1 MKERNSILCVLLA
14 LLFSACVEN
23 DLPYPTIQGVI
34 EEFGIEG
41 ETSVKIDKTSASIAV
56 KVADT
61 LDLRNLKVQKLVVTS
76 GMTVIPDSAACKDFV
91 HFPDTGFMSV
101 DSLPAAVNTRMNFK
115 EPVNFLLRLYQD
127 YPWKVTVE
135 HDITRKV
142 KVANQLGEPLIDV
155 NNYNVV
161 IYVDSASQPSL
172 RNVKLETLQLAS
184 SIAEVEPANWE
195 NITDFTRPRIFRFTA
210 FGETEEWTVSVAYP
224 PAGMSFTSVSAWA
237 KRACVT
243 GVTQT
248 GQVSARYRGQ
258 PQTDTKA
265 DSDEGWEEVLSSEI
279 EIDEEGN
286 FTLVFTHLKP
296 GMVYEYEL
304 TVDGK
309 TEEIKTF
316 TTEEVELVPNLSM
329 DDWYK
334 DGKSW
339 YANLDLSAENYFW
352 DSGNKGSN
360 AVGEANPT
368 SPETSDVVKGKA
380 ARLESKTVAGVFAAG
395 SLYCGTFGKVE
406 GLSGA
411 SLNFGRPY
419 TGRPSALRGYY
430 KYNSGTIDKA
440 KDPYKDLEGRKDSC
454 HIYMALFSGWSAPFP
469 VNTNTGTFVDLSWNN
484 ESLLAFGQLVQ
495 GETVKDYTQFRI
507 DMEYRDQTTKP
518 TYILIVASASKYG
531 DYFTGSTSS
540 VLLLDELEL
549 VFE

>member
-1 MKERNSILCVLLA
+1 MKGRNSIWCFLVGLL
-14 LLFSACVEN
+14 LTGCVEN
-23 DLPYPTIQGVI
+23 DLPYPTIEGII
-34 EEFGIEG
+34 EELAIEG
-41 ETSVKIDKTSASIAV
+41 QTSVKIDKTSASVSV

-61 LDLRNLKVQKLVVTS
+61 LDLRDLRVEKLVVTS
-76 GMTVIPDSAACKDFV
+76 GMTVIPDSVACKDFR
-91 HFPDTGFMSV
+91 HFPDTGFVSV
-101 DSLPAAVNTRMNFK
+101 DSLPETVNTRMNFK
-115 EPVNFLLRLYQD
+115 KPVSFLLRLYQD
-127 YPWKVTVE
+127 YPWKVTVV
-135 HDITRKV
+135 HDILRKV
-142 KVANQLGEPLIDV
+142 TVANQLGASLIDADTH
-155 NNYNVV
+155 NVI
-161 IYVDSASQPSL
+161 IYVDSTAQPSL
-172 RNVKLETLQLAS
+172 RNVKIETFQLGS
-184 SIAEVEPANWE
+184 SIAKTTPEPSEV
-195 NITDFTRPRIFRFTA
+195 TDFTRPRIFQVSA

-224 PAGMSFTSVSAWA
+224 PAGMSFTSLSAWA
-237 KRACVT
+237 KRAVVT
-243 GVTQT
+243 GKTLT
-248 GQVSARYRGQ
+248 GQVSARYRGK
-258 PQTDTKA
+258 PQAETKS
-265 DSDEGWEEVLSSEI
+265 DSEEGWEEVLSSEI

-296 GMVYEYEL
+296 GMEYEYQL
-304 TVDGK
+304 TVDGAS
-309 TEEIKTF
+309 EDIKTF
-316 TTEEVELVPNLSM
+316 TTEAVELVPNLSL
-329 DDWYK
+329 DDWFK

-339 YANLDLSAENYFW
+339 YADLDLTPENYFW

-395 SLYCGTFGKVE
+395 SLYTGTFGKVE

-440 KDPYKDLEGRKDSC
+440 KDPYKELEGRKDSC
-454 HIYMALFSGWSAPFP
+454 HIYMALFSGWTSPFP
-469 VNTNTGTFVDLSWNN
+469 VNTNTGTFVDLTWNN
-484 ESLLAFGQLVQ
+484 ENLLAFGQLVQ

>member
-1 MKERNSILCVLLA
+1 MKAEYTILCVLLS
-14 LLFSACVEN
+14 LLLPGCVEN
-23 DLPYPTIQGVI
+23 DLPYPTITGII
-34 EEFGIEG
+34 EEFAIEG
-41 ETSVKIDKTSASIAV
+41 QTSAKFDKTSASIAV
-56 KVADT
+56 KVVDT
-61 LDLRNLKVQKLVVTS
+61 LDLRDLRVEQLVVTE
-76 GMTVIPDSAACKDFV
+76 GMKVIPDSAACKDFF
-91 HFPDTGFMSV
+91 HFPDTGFVSV
-101 DSLPAAVNTRMNFK
+101 DSLPATVNTRMNFK
-115 EPVNFLLRLYQD
+115 EPVTFLLRLYQD

-135 HDITRKV
+135 HDIRRKV
-142 KVANQLGEPLIDV
+142 TVANQLGEALIDEA
-155 NNYNVV
+155 NTNVI
-161 IYVDSASQPSL
+161 IYVDSVRQPSL
-172 RNVKLETLQLAS
+172 RNVKIENFQLGS
-184 SIAEVEPANWE
+184 SIAKTTPEPSEV
-195 NITDFTRPRIFRFTA
+195 TDFTRPRIFQVAA

-224 PAGMSFTSVSAWA
+224 PAGMSFTSLSAWA
-237 KRACVT
+237 KRAVVT
-243 GVTQT
+243 GKTLT
-248 GQVSARYRGQ
+248 GQVSARYRGK
-258 PQTDTKA
+258 PQAETKA
-265 DSDEGWEEVLSSEI
+265 DSEEGWEEVLSSEI
-279 EIDEEGN
+279 EIDEEGS
-286 FTLVFTHLKP
+286 FTLLFTHLKP
-296 GMVYEYEL
+296 SMEYEYQL
-304 TVDGK
+304 TVDGVS
-309 TEEIKTF
+309 EDVKTF
-316 TTEEVELVPNLSM
+316 TTEAVELVPNLSL

-339 YANLDLSAENYFW
+339 YANLDLTSENYFW

-454 HIYMALFSGWSAPFP
+454 HIYMALFSDWTVSFP
-469 VNTNTGTFVDLSWNN
+469 VNTNTGTFVDLTWKN

-507 DMEYRDQTTKP
+507 DLQYRDQTTKP
-518 TYILIVASASKYG
+518 TYVLIVASASKYG

>member
-1 MKERNSILCVLLA
+1 MKERNGILCFLLG
-14 LLFSACVEN
+14 LLLSACVEN
-23 DLPYPTIQGVI
+23 DLPYPTIVGVI
-34 EEFGIEG
+34 EEFSIEG
-41 ETSVKIDKTSASIAV
+41 ETSVKIDKASASISV

-61 LDLRNLKVQKLVVTS
+61 LDLRNLKVKQLTVTQ
-76 GMTVIPDSAACKDFV
+76 GMTVIPDSAACKDFL

-101 DSLPAAVNTRMNFK
+101 DSLPATVNTRMNFK
-115 EPVNFLLRLYQD
+115 EPVTFLLRLYQD

-135 HDITRKV
+135 HDIKRKV
-142 KVANQLGEPLIDV
+142 AVANQLGEALIDAE
-155 NNYNVV
+155 NYNVI
-161 IYVDSASQPSL
+161 IYVDSVRQPSL
-172 RNVKLETLQLAS
+172 RNVKIETLQLGS
-184 SIAEVEPANWE
+184 SISQISPDPQSVS
-195 NITDFTRPRIFRFTA
+195 DFTRPRIFRVEA
-210 FGETEEWTVSVAYP
+210 FGEKEDWTVSVAYP

-243 GVTQT
+243 GKTLT
-248 GQVSARYRGQ
+248 GQVSARYRGK

-265 DSDEGWEEVLSSEI
+265 ESEDGWEDVLSSEI
-279 EIDEEGN
+279 DIDVEGN
-286 FTLVFTHLKP
+286 FSLVFTHLKP

-309 TEEIKTF
+309 TEDIKTF
-316 TTEEVELVPNLSM
+316 TTEEIEPIPNLSL

-339 YANLDLSAENYFW
+339 YANLDLTAENYFW

-395 SLYCGTFGKVE
+395 SLYTGTFGQVIFPN
-406 GLSGA
+406 GA

-440 KDPYKDLEGRKDSC
+440 KEPYKDLEGRKDSF
-454 HIYMALFSGWSAPFP
+454 HIYMALFSGWTAPFP
-469 VNTNTGTFVDLSWNN
+469 VNTSTGTFVDLTWNN
-484 ESLLAFGQLVQ
+484 DNLLAFGQLVQ
-495 GETVKDYTQFRI
+495 GETIKDYTQFRI
-507 DMEYRDQTTKP
+507 NLEYRDQTIKP

>member
-1 MKERNSILCVLLA
+1 MYKRQIE
-14 LLFSACVEN
+14 
-23 DLPYPTIQGVI
+23 GVI
-34 EEFGIEG
+34 EEFGVEG
-41 ETSVKIDKTSASIAV
+41 ETSVKIDKASSSISV

-61 LDLRNLKVQKLVVTS
+61 LDLRDLKVTKLVVTK
-76 GMTVIPDSAACKDFV
+76 GMNVIPDSAACKAFQ
-91 HFPDTGFMSV
+91 HFPDTGFVSV
-101 DSLPAAVNTRMNFK
+101 DSLPVGANTRMNFK
-115 EPVNFLLRLYQD
+115 QPVSFLLRLYQD
-127 YPWKVTVE
+127 YVWTVTVAHEIKRKVT
-135 HDITRKV
+135 
-142 KVANQLGEPLIDV
+142 VANQLGESLIDED
-155 NNYNVV
+155 NHNVV
-161 IYVDSASQPSL
+161 VYVDSTNQPSL
-172 RNVKLETLQLAS
+172 RNIKLETLQLGS
-184 SIAEVEPANWE
+184 SIAKIIPENWQE
-195 NITDFTRPRIFRFTA
+195 ITDFTRPRTFRVSA
-210 FGETEEWTVSVAYP
+210 FDETEEWTVSVAYP

-243 GVTQT
+243 GKTQT
-248 GQVSARYRGQ
+248 GQVAARYRGK
-258 PQTDTKA
+258 PQTETKA

-279 EIDEEGN
+279 DIDEEGN
-286 FTLVFTHLKP
+286 FSLVFTHLKP
-296 GMVYEYEL
+296 GMMYEYVL

-309 TEEIKTF
+309 TEDIKTF
-316 TTEEVELVPNLSM
+316 TTEEIELVPNLSL

-339 YANLDLSAENYFW
+339 YANLDLTTENYFW

-440 KDPYKDLEGRKDSC
+440 KDPYKELEGRKDSC

-469 VNTNTGTFVDLSWNN
+469 VNTNTGTFVDLSWKN
-484 ESLLAFGQLVQ
+484 ENMIAFGQLVQ
-495 GETVKDYTQFRI
+495 GETVKNYTQFRI
-507 DMEYRDQTTKP
+507 DLEYRDQTTKP

>member
-1 MKERNSILCVLLA
+1 MKGRNSILCFLLSLLLA
-14 LLFSACVEN
+14 GCVKN
-23 DLPYPTIQGVI
+23 DLPYPTIKGVI
-34 EEFGIEG
+34 EEFAIEG
-41 ETSVKIDKTSASIAV
+41 QTSVKIDKASASVSV

-61 LDLRNLKVQKLVVTS
+61 LDLRDLRVEKLVVTP
-76 GMTVIPDSAACKDFV
+76 GMTVLPDSVACKDFL
-91 HFPDTGFMSV
+91 HFPDTGFVSV
-101 DSLPAAVNTRMNFK
+101 DSLPATVNTRMNFRN
-115 EPVNFLLRLYQD
+115 PVSFLLRLYQD

-135 HDITRKV
+135 HDIQRKV
-142 KVANQLGEPLIDV
+142 TVANQLGASLIDADTH
-155 NNYNVV
+155 NVI
-161 IYVDSASQPSL
+161 IYVDSTAQPSL
-172 RNVKLETLQLAS
+172 RKVKIETFQLGS
-184 SIAEVEPANWE
+184 SIAKTTPEPSAV
-195 NITDFTRPRIFRFTA
+195 TDFTRPRVFQVSA

-224 PAGMSFTSVSAWA
+224 PAGMSFTSLSAWA
-237 KRACVT
+237 KRAVVT
-243 GVTQT
+243 GKTLT
-248 GQVSARYRGQ
+248 GQVSARYRGK
-258 PQTDTKA
+258 PQAETKA
-265 DSDEGWEEVLSSEI
+265 DSEEGWEEVLSSEI

-286 FTLVFTHLKP
+286 FTLAFTHLKP
-296 GMVYEYEL
+296 SMVYEYQL
-304 TVDGK
+304 TVDGVS
-309 TEEIKTF
+309 EDIKTF
-316 TTEEVELVPNLSM
+316 TTEAVELVPNLSL
-329 DDWYK
+329 DDWFK

-339 YANLDLSAENYFW
+339 YADLDLTPENYFW

-395 SLYCGTFGKVE
+395 SLYTGTFGKVE

-440 KDPYKDLEGRKDSC
+440 KDPYKELEGRKDSC
-454 HIYMALFSGWSAPFP
+454 HIYMALFSGWTSPFP
-469 VNTNTGTFVDLSWNN
+469 VNTNTGTFVDLTWNN
-484 ESLLAFGQLVQ
+484 ENLLAFGQLVQ

>member
-1 MKERNSILCVLLA
+1 MKKRNSIAWLIA
-14 LLFSACVEN
+14 LLSLTACVEN
-23 DLPYPTIQGVI
+23 DLPYPTIEGVI
-34 EEFGIEG
+34 ETFAVEG
-41 ETSVKIDKTSASIAV
+41 QTSVKYDKASASISV

-61 LDLRNLKVQKLVVTS
+61 LDLSDLRVESLVVTE
-76 GMTVIPDSAACKDFV
+76 GMKVIPEAAACKDFY
-91 HFPDTGFMSV
+91 HFPDTGFLAA
-101 DSLPAAVNTRMNFK
+101 DSLPAEANTRMNFK
-115 EPVNFLLRLYQD
+115 QPVTILLQLYQE
-127 YPWKVTVE
+127 YPWTVTVE
-135 HDITRKV
+135 RDIQRQVT
-142 KVANQLGEPLIDV
+142 VANQLGSALIDEENRHV
-155 NNYNVV
+155 L
-161 IYVDSASQPSL
+161 IYVDSTLQTSL
-172 RNVKLETLQLAS
+172 RNVKIETLRLGS
-184 SIAEVEPANWE
+184 SIAKTVPDPQ
-195 NITDFTRPRIFRFTA
+195 IVTDFTSPRVFVVSA
-210 FGETEEWTVSVAYP
+210 FGETENWTISVAYP
-224 PAGMSFTSVSAWA
+224 PAGMSFTSLSAWA

-243 GVTQT
+243 GTTRT
-248 GQVSARYRGQ
+248 GQVSARYRHQ
-258 PQTDTKA
+258 PATETETGSGD
-265 DSDEGWEEVLSSEI
+265 GWEEVLSSEI
-279 EIDEEGN
+279 DIDEEGG

-296 GMVYEYEL
+296 ESVYEYEL

-316 TTEEVELVPNLSM
+316 TTEAVELVPNLSL

-339 YANLDLSAENYFW
+339 YANLDLTAENYFW

-406 GLSGA
+406 GMSGA

-440 KDPYKDLEGRKDSC
+440 KDPYKELEGRRDSC
-454 HIYMALFSGWSAPFP
+454 HIYMALFTWSAPFP
-469 VNTNTGTFVDLSWNN
+469 VNTNTGNFVDLSWNN
-484 ESLLAFGQLVQ
+484 DNLIAFGELIQ
-495 GETVKDYTQFRI
+495 GENVKDYTQFRI
-507 DMEYRDQTTKP
+507 DLTYRDQTTKP

>member
-1 MKERNSILCVLLA
+1 MSG
-14 LLFSACVEN
+14 CVEN
-23 DLPYPTIQGVI
+23 DLPYPTITGVI
-34 EEFGIEG
+34 EEFAIEG
-41 ETSVKIDKTSASIAV
+41 QTSAKFDKTSASIAV

-61 LDLRNLKVQKLVVTS
+61 LDLRDLRVEKLVVTK
-76 GMTVIPDSAACKDFV
+76 GMTVIPDSSACKDFL
-91 HFPDTGFMSV
+91 HFPDTGFVSV
-101 DSLPAAVNTRMNFK
+101 DSLPASVNTRMNFK
-115 EPVNFLLRLYQD
+115 EPVTFLLRLYQD
-127 YPWKVTVE
+127 YPWKITVE
-135 HDITRKV
+135 HDIKRTV
-142 KVANQLGEPLIDV
+142 TVANQLGEALIDEA
-155 NNYNVV
+155 NNNVI
-161 IYVDSASQPSL
+161 IYVDSARQPSL
-172 RNVKLETLQLAS
+172 RNVKIETMQLGS
-184 SIAEVEPANWE
+184 SIAKITPEPE
-195 NITDFTRPRIFRFTA
+195 SVTDFTRPRLFRVEA
-210 FGETEEWTVSVAYP
+210 FGDKEEWTVSVAYP

-243 GVTQT
+243 GKTLT
-248 GQVSARYRGQ
+248 GQVSARYRSKT
-258 PQTDTKA
+258 QTETKA
-265 DSDEGWEEVLSSEI
+265 DSEEGWEEVLSSEI
-279 EIDEEGN
+279 DIDEEGN
-286 FTLVFTHLKP
+286 FSLVFTHLKP
-296 GMVYEYEL
+296 GMTYEYEL

-309 TEEIKTF
+309 SEDIKTF
-316 TTEEVELVPNLSM
+316 TTEEVELVPNLSL

-339 YANLDLSAENYFW
+339 YANLDLTSENYFW

-419 TGRPSALRGYY
+419 IGRPSALRGYY

-454 HIYMALFSGWSAPFP
+454 HIYMALFSDWTAPFP
-469 VNTNTGTFVDLSWNN
+469 VNTNTGTFVDLTWNN

-495 GETVKDYTQFRI
+495 GETIKDYTQFRI
-507 DMEYRDQTTKP
+507 DLQYRDQTTKP